1 MKAKYRVRADPLI
14 KEVLEKILNSRSR
27 DSPQEDKKV
36 LRLVPDVNFLLDYL
50 RDVLELRRIYL
61 SPQIR
66 EEDEERL
73 KDDIRERLNADV
85 KVGVELLGFSRE
97 TLVNFARI
105 ITEGTQDL
113 RGVEKWKKKLV
124 LNLKK

>member
-1 MKAKYRVRADPLI
+1 MKTKYRVRADPLI
-14 KEVLEKILNSRSR
+14 KEVLEKILSCSR
-27 DSPQEDKKV
+27 DSPQEDKEV
-36 LRLVPDVNFLLDYL
+36 LRLVPDVNFLLSYL

-73 KDDIRERLNADV
+73 KASIRETLNDDL
-85 KVGVELLGFSRE
+85 KVGKILGFSRE
-97 TLVNFARI
+97 ILADFARI
-105 ITEGTQDL
+105 ITEGTKDL
-113 RGVEKWKKKLV
+113 RGVEKWKKKLD

>member
-1 MKAKYRVRADPLI
+1 MRTKYRVRLDPLI
-14 KEVLEKILNSRSR
+14 REVLEKILSCSR
-27 DSPQEDKKV
+27 DSPQEDKEV
-36 LRLVPDVNFLLDYL
+36 LRLVPDVNFLLSYL

-73 KDDIRERLNADV
+73 KASIRETLNDDL
-85 KVGVELLGFSRE
+85 KVGKILGFSRE
-97 TLVNFARI
+97 ILADFARI
-105 ITEGTQDL
+105 ITEGTKDL
-113 RGVEKWKKKLV
+113 RGVEKWKKKLD